1 MLHHLIIQF
10 SMYYLLSGSLQE
22 VRNKRTY
29 IFKLLAVKV
38 VMLVYER
45 QLFKYSD
52 LTWKLL
58 IVFGGET
65 GR

>member
-10 SMYYLLSGSLQE
+10 SMYYLSSGHLQE
-22 VRNKRTY
+22 VRNNRTY

-45 QLFKYSD
+45 QLSEYND
-52 LTWKLL
+52 LT
-58 IVFGGET
+58 
-65 GR
+65 